1 MLCNNELKLSNHYMS
16 LYFYVPA
23 NFDFFLFNEVA
34 VYSHTGVF
42 ADIDDFQVLQVL
54 IVRPR
59 LHGCI
64 FSLTVMYS

>member
-1 MLCNNELKLSNHYMS
+1 M
-16 LYFYVPA
+16 FQPA